1 MMTVKNDKTH
11 WVYGS
16 ALVLLSFAFFQFLY
30 AYHLFFKEQVQL
42 FLCSAEYFLTYFDK
56 PAWLSRFTGDFLTQF
71 FYLRGG
77 GPAVLSTLF
86 LIEWV
91 LIAKIIKQINHSSTP
106 YLWSLIPAGMDWV
119 LHTRL
124 SHPVS
129 VSAGTILALLFFL
142 AYRCISN
149 HKIAFITGILL
160 LFATY
165 WLAGSA
171 MYIFLIMIILPAN
184 KNHRFPLYKQL
195 IFVLLASFIPYL
207 FYQKYLLTLQQA
219 YLFPA
224 NQPSSLLLA
233 ASILLAVL
241 FNFSTK
247 NIQQNHYR
255 TLRFG
260 LPPFILILVAF
271 GLNSLANFN
280 LEKILS
286 LDSET
291 YFGHPDRVLRLSEKF
306 QLNNRYTAYYTN
318 MALAQTGQLP
328 EKLMEVYQPAAD
340 GLFLPVSQHE
350 NWLTILF
357 SNEAFYLVG
366 DMNMA
371 QHSAMLGMTF
381 SPYQRSSRMVKRLAE
396 INLVTGDYPAAA
408 KYLRMLNKTLL
419 HKKWA
424 TDRLSLI
431 RNGESPN
438 WLIRKRQQIAQ
449 TDSLRKAYDYLPS
462 VQFLVDQNPEN
473 TIARD
478 YLLCHLLLNKEIGV
492 FRQLYNRYTRQ
503 QNQPLPSAYSE
514 ALLISLFQAKA
525 SQDELASYNIPPRK
539 IREFIS
545 YSNRYENSGGDPEK
559 LVELYGKSYW
569 FYYHF
574 ATKTAMEP

>member
-1 MMTVKNDKTH
+1 MTVKNDKTH
-11 WVYGS
+11 WIYWS
-16 ALVLLSFAFFQFLY
+16 ALVLLSFVFFQFFY

-42 FLCSAEYFLTYFDK
+42 FLYSAEYFLSYFDK
-56 PAWLSRFTGDFLTQF
+56 PAWLARYAGDFLTQF

-77 GPAVLSTLF
+77 GPTVLSALF
-86 LIEWV
+86 LMEWL
-91 LIAKIIKQINHSSTP
+91 LITKILKQINHSP
-106 YLWSLIPAGMDWV
+106 AAALWALIPAGIDWA

-129 VSAGTILALLFFL
+129 VSAGAILALLFFL

-149 HKIAFITGILL
+149 RKIAFITAILL

-171 MYIFLIMIILPAN
+171 MYIFAVLLILPTNN
-184 KNHRFPLYKQL
+184 KHCFPLQKRL
-195 IFVLLASFIPYL
+195 VFALLASSIPYV
-207 FYQKYLLTLQQA
+207 FYLKYLLTLQQA

-224 NQPSSLLLA
+224 SHPSSLLFA
-233 ASILLAVL
+233 ASLVLAVL

-247 NIQQNHYR
+247 DIRQKHDR
-255 TLRFG
+255 ILRFV

-271 GLNSLANFN
+271 GLKSLANFN

-291 YFGHPDRVLRLSEKF
+291 YFGRTELVLRLSEKY

-318 MALAQTGQLP
+318 MALAQTGQLS

-396 INLVTGDYPAAA
+396 INLVTGDYPAAT
-408 KYLRMLNKTLL
+408 KYLRMLEKTLL

-424 TDRLSLI
+424 TDRLNLI
-431 RNGESPN
+431 RNAETPD

-449 TDSLRKAYDYLPS
+449 TDSLRKTYDYLPS
-462 VQFLVDQNPEN
+462 VQFLAEQNPGN
-473 TIARD
+473 TTARD
-478 YLLCHLLLNKEIGV
+478 YLFCHLLLNKEIGA
-492 FRQLYNRYTRQ
+492 FRQLYDRYTSR

-514 ALLISLFQAKA
+514 ALLVSLFQTKA
-525 SQDELASYNIPPRK
+525 SQDELASYNIPADK
-539 IREFIS
+539 IRDFIR
-545 YSNRYENSGGDPEK
+545 YSNQYENSGGDPEK
-559 LVELYGKSYW
+559 LVELYAKSYW